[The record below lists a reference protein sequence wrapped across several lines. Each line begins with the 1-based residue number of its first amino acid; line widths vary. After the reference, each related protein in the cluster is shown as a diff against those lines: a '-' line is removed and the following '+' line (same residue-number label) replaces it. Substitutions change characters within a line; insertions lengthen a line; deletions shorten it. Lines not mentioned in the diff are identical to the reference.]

1 VRRARTL
8 ARGLWTVP
16 PIAVGCGLAV
26 VSTPAA
32 EAAFP
37 GRNGVIVF
45 ANAWRELQLVTIRPD
60 GSGIA
65 LLSRRGGIDPH
76 WSPDGT
82 RLIVSV
88 SDHLYVMDA
97 RKDATRR
104 EVAPV
109 GYDPSWTPDGRS
121 IVYTAVDKQGEA
133 MMFTVRADGTQRRR
147 LFRFGLPSINDAELS
162 PTGRWLVLIAP
173 EELPAYELHLYV
185 VGINGRG
192 LPAHRQRLRRRAPRR
207 HVVARRHT
215 DRVRAMSERRRDTC
229 RRWARDHSRDCR
241 RILPPHAGT
250 LVARRQTDRVRG
262 RGRPPDRER
271 RRNRQPA
278 DRHARRVVVRL
289 RLAAAEDSMSCGLRV
304 TERERRASVPRPR
317 IEIRLRVPH
326 LLVTR

>member
-192 LPAHRQRLRRRAPRR
+192 L
-207 HVVARRHT
+207 
-215 DRVRAMSERRRDTC
+215 
-229 RRWARDHSRDCR
+229 R
-241 RILPPHAGT
+241 RIVNGSDDELQDATWSPDGT
-250 LVARRQTDRVRG
+250 RIAYVQC
-262 RGRPPDRER
+262 P
-271 RRNRQPA
+271 N
-278 DRHARRVVVRL
+278 VVVIP
-289 RLAAAEDSMSCGLRV
+289 AAGGPATTVATVDGYCHRTQVRWSPDGKRIAYAGAVGLQIV
-304 TERERRASVPRPR
+304 NADGTGNRRTVMRDGLSYGFDWQPLKTP
-317 IEIRLRVPH
+317 
-326 LLVTR
+326 